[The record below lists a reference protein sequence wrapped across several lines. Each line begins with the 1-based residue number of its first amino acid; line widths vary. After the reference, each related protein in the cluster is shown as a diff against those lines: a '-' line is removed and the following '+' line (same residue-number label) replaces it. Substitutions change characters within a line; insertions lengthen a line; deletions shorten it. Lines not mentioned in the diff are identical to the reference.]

1 MVALPTEGN
10 SDMWRFSKLALA
22 VTLAVALLGP
32 QVSAAE
38 GRVPSTSA
46 GQSGTPKVTKLATF
60 VNGPCAD
67 DICGSGSTVGP
78 DGALYVTDSTNGRIQ
93 RVHPRSGNVKTYAD
107 GLPLQ
112 IEGVIGGGVADIAFR
127 GGTAYVLVTGV
138 SEFWTELV
146 GSTNAPAA
154 EGIYRLDSVGK
165 GTTRTTLIAD
175 IYTWSEAHPPT
186 SPNFFVPGG
195 YTYSMQAYRNGFLVA
210 DAHHNRILRVRLNG
224 RISVFKDFAKN
235 VVPTGLERIGRRTVL
250 VGQAGP
256 VPHTPET
263 GRVVALARRR
273 SDRAARLGCPAARRR
288 GGRPAASPVR
298 ACAGQLAV
306 RGSGGQG
313 RLPGRAEHRPSD
325 AGQPPWSVPE
335 RRFRTGPPDD
345 VRNHRR
351 HGLRGHDHREGAPDL
366 RARPV
371 TDAAAASPC
380 EDKTQRP
387 ALSPP
392 AARLASVPPS
402 TRYELIR
409 QAPTSA
415 GADLCWLRLPRPMSQ
430 DIGEASRESQVI
442 SDSLS

>member
-1 MVALPTEGN
+1 MVALRTEGKT
-10 SDMWRFSKLALA
+10 DMSRFSKLALA
-22 VTLAVALLGP
+22 VTLAIALFTP
-32 QVSAAE
+32 DVSAAA

-46 GQSGTPKVTKLATF
+46 GQSGTPKVAKLASF

-78 DGALYVTDSTNGRIQ
+78 DGALYVTDSTDGRI
-93 RVHPRSGNVKTYAD
+93 RRIHPRSGNVKTYAD

-154 EGIYRLDSVGK
+154 EGIYRLDRVGK

-175 IYTWSEAHPPT
+175 LYTWSESHPPT

-224 RISVFKDFAKN
+224 RISVFEDFAKN

-256 VPHTPET
+256 VPHTPKT
-263 GRVVALARRR
+263 GRVLAL
-273 SDRAARLGCPAARRR
+273 RA
-288 GGRPAASPVR
+288 GGRIEKLASGAPLLVD
-298 ACAGQLAV
+298 V
-306 RGSGGQG
+306 EVS
-313 RLPGRAEHRPSD
+313 PEHRLYGLAQGNWPYE
-325 AGQPPWSVPE
+325 GQEGKEGFPAKPNTGHLMLADSHGQFTSVVSGLDRPTTFE
-335 RRFRTGPPDD
+335 IIGDTAFVVTITGK
-345 VRNHRR
+345 VLRIS
-351 HGLRGHDHREGAPDL
+351 GLGG
-366 RARPV
+366 
-371 TDAAAASPC
+371 
-380 EDKTQRP
+380 
-387 ALSPP
+387 
-392 AARLASVPPS
+392 
-402 TRYELIR
+402 
-409 QAPTSA
+409 
-415 GADLCWLRLPRPMSQ
+415 
-430 DIGEASRESQVI
+430 
-442 SDSLS
+442 